1 MKARPGR
8 DALPS
13 SVTGCRQDSAPC
25 GLLDCAHH
33 VPSGWRLEATRHVG
47 LSVTCHGSWLPQSAQ
62 GKKAVER
69 VSSGN
74 RSPAPEPPKW
84 HPVASASAAG
94 KMHVSRPAT
103 VTAGCSHRGVV
114 AGKGCEGGRQGPH
127 WSQLPTQEAGERAT
141 AFQSHAGEV
150 VGERCL
156 SGDGWTQASRGRGP
170 FPSIPPRLFLGP
182 GTPAPGRR

>member
-33 VPSGWRLEATRHVG
+33 VPSGWRLEGTRHVG

-74 RSPAPEPPKW
+74 RSPVPEPPKW
-84 HPVASASAAG
+84 HPVASAGHSHSGALTQGRGGWEGVRRGASGATLESA
-94 KMHVSRPAT
+94 
-103 VTAGCSHRGVV
+103 SHT
-114 AGKGCEGGRQGPH
+114 E
-127 WSQLPTQEAGERAT
+127 EAGERAT